1 MKKQYIIIELETKE
15 SEIPVGY
22 HTTTRT
28 EYFGVTTG
36 YPQEFDT
43 MEEAEAD
50 LAKRIG
56 RWEKFTIIAIYT
68 AKKS

>member
-15 SEIPVGY
+15 SAIPDGY
-22 HTTTRT
+22 HMTTRT

-36 YPQEFDT
+36 YPQGFDT

-56 RWEKFTIIAIYT
+56 RWEKFTIIPIYT
-68 AKKS
+68 AE